1 MVKPRLSCCALA
13 LLLAGLAPRMAWSSE
28 DLLSLYRE
36 ALATS
41 ATYLAAQAGAQAE
54 QEGENIARGQLLPNL
69 SIGGSYGKNNTERQ
83 VGTEPSQDFVYNSY
97 VYNLNLRQ
105 PLFRK
110 YNWAQYAQSK
120 ELGAAAEQRLNQ
132 AGNEVAV
139 RLVQTYLELL
149 FSEDQLRLLAAQKS
163 AITGQKLA
171 AEKAVAA
178 GSGTRIDVD
187 EANARYD
194 MVLAQEL
201 EAENLQLHYRRLL
214 GAIVNREVGLI
225 AGLNGEKFK
234 LVGPLPADINSWLVA
249 AEESNAE
256 YQTILAQ
263 VRAAEQEVEKALA
276 GHYPTVDFVAA
287 TGRSD
292 NDSVTTLNRLGD
304 TKYTTTS
311 YGVQVNVPLFAGGQV
326 NATVRQARAKLE
338 QVRQQSEDVRRNLG
352 VQTRRE
358 FDNVVQGIA
367 KIRALE
373 RAEASGRQSVLS
385 TQKGVQAG
393 VRSTLDVLQ
402 VEQQYFV
409 VLRDLAQARYGYL
422 IAGFKLTGL
431 VGVLSEGDI
440 AGLNTQLVSPR

>member
-1 MVKPRLSCCALA
+1 MRPRLLCCVLS
-13 LLLAGLAPRMAWSSE
+13 LVLAGMAPRLAWSAE

-36 ALATS
+36 AIATS

-54 QEGENIARGQLLPNL
+54 QEGENIARGQLLPSL
-69 SIGGSYGKNNTERQ
+69 SISGSYGKNNTERQ
-83 VGTEPSQDFVYNSY
+83 VGSEPSQDFVYNSY

-120 ELGAAAEQRLNQ
+120 ELGAAAGQRLYQ
-132 AGNEVAV
+132 AGNDVAV

-214 GAIVNREVGLI
+214 GAMVNREVGQI
-225 AGLNGEKFK
+225 AGLNGEKFR
-234 LVGPLPADINSWLVA
+234 LTGPLPGDINSWLAA

-263 VRAAEQEVEKALA
+263 VKAAEQEVEKARA
-276 GHYPTVDFVAA
+276 GHYPTLDFVAA

-326 NATVRQARAKLE
+326 NATVRQAQAKLE
-338 QVRQQSEDVRRNLG
+338 QVRQQGEEVRRNLG

-402 VEQQYFV
+402 VEQQYFT
-409 VLRDLAQARYGYL
+409 VLRDLAQARYAYL
-422 IAGFKLTGL
+422 IAGFKLKGL
-431 VGVLSEGDI
+431 VGVLSEGDV
-440 AGLNTQLVSPR
+440 AGLDAQLATPR